1 MHDLDHARLES
12 LEVGPLPLIRWMLDA
27 LGVEAILQRHL
38 PEPAR
43 GRPRQLAP
51 ARCIR
56 VLLENILLSRQPLY
70 AVPQWLAGFVPEQ
83 LGLSADL
90 LRLFNDDRIGRE
102 LDRLFECDSAAVATD
117 MVVAAVRRFGLRL
130 GQLHNDSTTVTFH
143 GKYRSKTGTVVGKQ
157 PPEITYGFNKDHRPD
172 LKQLVFELSTTA
184 DGAVPVH
191 FRVHDGNVTDDQTHR
206 DTWLALRQLVG
217 TADFLYVADSKL
229 ATSET
234 LRFIDQQGGGFVS
247 VLPRTRGEAQEFCR
261 HVQTENVDFREVRR
275 DKNPREPGKP
285 IVYDG
290 YESPQH
296 SSEGFRILWYR
307 SSQKLHD
314 DQERRGNR
322 LAIARMK
329 ISRLEGRLGRGRL
342 RDPAVALAAAHQL
355 LQELDVAE
363 FLKVTV
369 EERTAEAFEQVSPG
383 RPGPN
388 TRFAMVKVP
397 FLLLM
402 VHEDGAAV
410 AAAARADGL
419 FPLVTNHASL
429 TLEQAL
435 AVYKHQPF
443 LEKRHEQ
450 MKSVLEVAPVYLKS
464 PRRVAALLLVYFLAL
479 LISALLERQIRQ
491 RMRKAGVQQLPLY
504 PEERLCRAP
513 TTALLLDAFRGLRR
527 HRLIGPDG
535 SELKTFFDP
544 LSPVAQQLLTLLDID
559 FASYGPSA

>member
-1 MHDLDHARLES
+1 MHDLDSARLES
-12 LEVGPLPLIRWMLDA
+12 LEVGPLPLIRAMLDA
-27 LGVEAILQRHL
+27 LGVEAILERHL
-38 PEPAR
+38 PEPAQ
-43 GRPRQLAP
+43 GRPRQLSA
-51 ARCIR
+51 ARCIC
-56 VLLENILLSRQPLY
+56 VLLENILVSRQPLY
-70 AVPQWLAGFVPEQ
+70 AVPQWLAGFVPEP
-83 LGLSADL
+83 LGLSADEM
-90 LRLFNDDRIGRE
+90 RLFNDDRIGRE
-102 LDRLFECDSAAVATD
+102 LERVFECDPAAVATD
-117 MVVAAVRRFGLRL
+117 LVVAAVRRFGLRL
-130 GQLHNDSTTVTFH
+130 NQLHNDSTTVTFH
-143 GKYRSKTGTVVGKQ
+143 GKYRPKTGTVAGKR

-191 FRVHDGNVTDDQTHR
+191 FRVHDGNITDDQTHR

-229 ATSET
+229 AVSET

-247 VLPRTRGEAQEFCR
+247 VLPRSRGEVQEFYR
-261 HVQTENVDFREVRR
+261 QVRTENIDFREVRR
-275 DKNPREPGKP
+275 DQNPREPSKP

-290 YESPQH
+290 FESPQR

-314 DQERRGNR
+314 DQDRRGNR

-329 ISRLEGRLGRGRL
+329 ISQLEGRLGRGRL
-342 RDPAVALAAAHQL
+342 RDPAVALAEAGKI
-355 LQELDVAE
+355 LQQHDVAE

-369 EERTAEAFEQVSPG
+369 EERAAEEFEQVSPG

-388 TRFAMVKVP
+388 TRFARVKVP
-397 FLLLM
+397 FLLLL

-419 FPLVTNHASL
+419 FPLVTNHPSL

-435 AVYKHQPF
+435 TVYKHQPF

-450 MKSVLEVAPVYLKS
+450 MKSVLEVAPVFLKS

-491 RMRKAGVQQLPLY
+491 QMRKAGVRQLPLY
-504 PEERLCRAP
+504 PEDRLCRAP
-513 TTALLLDAFRGLRR
+513 TAALLLDAFRGLRR
-527 HRLIGPDG
+527 HRLLGPDG
-535 SELKTFFDP
+535 RELKTFFDP
-544 LSPVAQQLLTLLDID
+544 LPPVAAQLLAMFDID
-559 FASYGPSA
+559 PATFGASR